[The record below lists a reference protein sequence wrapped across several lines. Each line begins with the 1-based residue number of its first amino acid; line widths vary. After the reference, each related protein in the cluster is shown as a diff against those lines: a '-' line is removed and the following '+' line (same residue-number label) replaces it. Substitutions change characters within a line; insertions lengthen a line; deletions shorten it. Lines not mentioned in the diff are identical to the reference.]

1 MITNKPT
8 IKNILG
14 VYLTKAWILSLI
26 GFLILSWLAA
36 WRLDLYSQKAT
47 SKESIKGKIDI
58 TSSMISSI
66 VTLIDSPPETIEKNI
81 KTMDIILVGL
91 ELPFVE
97 TILPNRDEITNNLQK
112 FKSWI
117 ENPDEVKSML
127 LKTIAENLKGD
138 ITVRIQIANNEEW
151 LYASKGEKL
160 PKFKADS
167 FKELQEPE
175 EFGPDIPLILKGDAW
190 QMSKIIPDK
199 VNPQFYL
206 KITQD
211 YSPGGLAILQ
221 GKYFK
226 PAFLIFT
233 IMFFLSL
240 VSLYA
245 DWSKIESLRRYVR
258 GLYDKET
265 IRNIPEIPKELEHR
279 PELNDLALEIRKLRI
294 DLELKEVLEVDTAS
308 MAHEMCKPV
317 DAANS
322 IAKLITAAV
331 TSLPVKL
338 RESLEEIVDLSNEAS
353 ELVNRILSLAKLTV
367 KPKLDDVSRCDI
379 NQIAEKVANIC
390 NEDFDRGVILYTPS
404 PSDRPAIVQGEAPL
418 IKSVI
423 RNLLNNATI
432 HGCRQGNN
440 NIIEVITLVKNKK
453 VVIQIKDNGK
463 GLSNYAK
470 RNIFIRIF
478 SSKKSDSSDT
488 TKNDYP
494 EGDGHGL
501 GLRFVKRIMEL
512 HHGKYDLCNRNIW
525 GGGAVATIT
534 FPSDDVDDEAFEDVP
549 TNNDLA
555 ADESA
560 KVIVEE
566 APAQNPTCSISQIT
580 QSVIDE
586 LKEQT
591 ESSNIEID
599 YSPDHSTIMQGDAL
613 LIKSAIHNLL
623 SNAIYACLE
632 NQSFSV
638 DKFVSKDNK
647 NLIKIET
654 HLRGSQ
660 VVLSI
665 KDSGRGLTANPE
677 QGQDLTFV
685 KNVMD
690 RHGGKLRTDNH
701 VNGGVVTIITF
712 PLTTPSDENN
722 NNS

>member
-8 IKNILG
+8 INNILG
-14 VYLTKAWILSLI
+14 VYLTKARILSLI
-26 GFLILSWLAA
+26 GLLILSWLAA

-66 VTLIDSPPETIEKNI
+66 STLIDSPPENIEKNI
-81 KTMDIILVGL
+81 KTIDMILVGL

-97 TILPNRDEITNNLQK
+97 TMLPNRDEITNNLQK
-112 FKSWI
+112 FKLWI
-117 ENPDEVKSML
+117 ENPDEAKSKL
-127 LKTIAENLKGD
+127 LNTIAENLEGD
-138 ITVRIQIANNEEW
+138 KTVRIQIANDEKW
-151 LYASKGEKL
+151 LYDSKGDKL
-160 PKFKADS
+160 QKFKADS

-175 EFGPDIPLILKGDAW
+175 EFGPNIPLILKGDAW

-206 KITQD
+206 KITQN
-211 YSPGGLAILQ
+211 YSPNGLAILQ

-240 VSLYA
+240 ISLYA
-245 DWSKIESLRRYVR
+245 DWSKIESLQRYVR
-258 GLYDKET
+258 GLYDKKT
-265 IRNIPEIPKELEHR
+265 IRKIPEIPKELEHR
-279 PELNDLALEIRKLRI
+279 PELNNLALEIRNLRVR
-294 DLELKEVLEVDTAS
+294 LELKEVLEEDTAS
-308 MAHEMCKPV
+308 MAHEMRKPV

-322 IAKLITAAV
+322 IAKLITAGGA
-331 TSLPVKL
+331 SLPVEL
-338 RESLEEIVDLSNEAS
+338 RKDLEEIVDLSNEAS
-353 ELVNRILSLAKLTV
+353 ELVKRILRLARLTV
-367 KPKLDDVSRCDI
+367 KPNLDNESACDI
-379 NQIAEKVANIC
+379 NQIAEKVANIYK
-390 NEDFDRGVILYTPS
+390 EDFDRGVILYTPS
-404 PSDRPAIVQGEAPL
+404 DRPAIVQGDKAL

-423 RNLLNNATI
+423 HNLLNNATI

-440 NIIEVITLVKNKK
+440 NRIEVTTLVKNKE

-463 GLSNYAK
+463 GLSDYAES
-470 RNIFIRIF
+470 NIFFRIF
-478 SSKKSDSSDT
+478 T
-488 TKNDYP
+488 TKSESS

-512 HHGKYDLCNRNIW
+512 HDGKYNLCNHW
-525 GGGAVATIT
+525 GGAVATIT
-534 FPSDDVDDEAFEDVP
+534 FPSADVDDEAFEDVP

-566 APAQNPTCSISQIT
+566 APAQNPTCNISQIT

-599 YSPDHSTIMQGDAL
+599 YSPNHSTIVQGDAP

-623 SNAIYACLE
+623 SNAIHACLE
-632 NQSFSV
+632 NQSFSI

-660 VVLSI
+660 MVLSI

-685 KNVMD
+685 RNVMD

-701 VNGGVVTIITF
+701 ANGGVVTIITF
-712 PLTTPSDENN
+712 PITTLNDMNEQ
-722 NNS
+722 

>member
-1 MITNKPT
+1 M
-8 IKNILG
+8 
-14 VYLTKAWILSLI
+14 
-26 GFLILSWLAA
+26 
-36 WRLDLYSQKAT
+36 
-47 SKESIKGKIDI
+47 
-58 TSSMISSI
+58 
-66 VTLIDSPPETIEKNI
+66 
-81 KTMDIILVGL
+81 
-91 ELPFVE
+91 
-97 TILPNRDEITNNLQK
+97 LPNRDEITNNLQK

-117 ENPDEVKSML
+117 ENPDEVKSKL
-127 LKTIAENLKGD
+127 LITIAENLEGD
-138 ITVRIQIANNEEW
+138 KTVRIQIANDEKW
-151 LYASKGEKL
+151 LYDSKGDKL

-206 KITQD
+206 KITQN
-211 YSPGGLAILQ
+211 YSPDGLAILQ

-240 VSLYA
+240 ISLWEG
-245 DWSKIESLRRYVR
+245 WSKIESLRRYVR
-258 GLYDKET
+258 GLYDKKT
-265 IRNIPEIPKELEHR
+265 ISQIPEIPKELEHR
-279 PELNDLALEIRKLRI
+279 PELNDLALEIRNLRI
-294 DLELKEVLEVDTAS
+294 HLELKEVLEVDTAM
-308 MAHEMCKPV
+308 MAHEMRKPV
-317 DAANS
+317 DASNS
-322 IAKLITAAV
+322 IAKLITAGG

-338 RESLEEIVDLSNEAS
+338 REYLEEIVDLSNEAS
-353 ELVNRILSLAKLTV
+353 ELVNKILSLAKLTV

-390 NEDFDRGVILYTPS
+390 KEDFDRGVILYTPS
-404 PSDRPAIVQGEAPL
+404 DRPAIVQGDASL
-418 IKSVI
+418 IKSAI
-423 RNLLNNATI
+423 RNLLDNATI

-440 NIIEVITLVKNKK
+440 SRIEVITLVKNKE

-470 RNIFIRIF
+470 SNIFTRIF
-478 SSKKSDSSDT
+478 FSKKSDSSDT
-488 TKNDYP
+488 TKSDYP

-512 HHGKYDLCNRNIW
+512 HRGKYDLCNRNW

-580 QSVIDE
+580 QSVINE
-586 LKEQT
+586 LKEKT

-599 YSPDHSTIMQGDAL
+599 YSPNHSTIVQGDAP

-623 SNAIYACLE
+623 SNAIHACLE

-660 VVLSI
+660 VILSI

-690 RHGGKLRTDNH
+690 RHGGKLRVDNH